1 MGLFTSKIALG
12 VLAGGFTLAGAGLL
26 FNGSDTLK
34 NASQFVQ
41 DAGNKIT
48 QYESNE
54 NSLLS
59 KLTTLK
65 TDANSKIDTA
75 NATIEQKKKD
85 IASLQ
90 GQVDGLTTTKA
101 DLESQI
107 GSLNKDIVD
116 LKVSLKTS
124 NDNQAETQAKLDAK
138 TAEYNAKVAEL
149 NKANKSI
156 ADLTKLL
163 TYAQQKAVEADKHV
177 AQLELELKKANDE
190 VAAHGKVVDEVK
202 NQTKDDSPMSS
213 DDVNAVDTTLTNVD
227 SN

>member
-1 MGLFTSKIALG
+1 VQDYCSTVSE
-12 VLAGGFTLAGAGLL
+12 TLQ
-26 FNGSDTLK
+26 
-34 NASQFVQ
+34 NASNFVK

-54 NSLLS
+54 NSLLQIN
-59 KLTTLK
+59 LLK

-90 GQVDGLTTTKA
+90 GQVDNLTTTKA

-107 GSLNKDIVD
+107 GSLNKDIAD

-163 TYAQQKAVEADKHV
+163 TYAKDKAVEADKLV

-202 NQTKDDSPMSS
+202 EQTKDDSPMSS

-227 SN
+227 SK